1 MNDMLTEQDLFDME
15 IPFDEKLGMYKLSA
29 VLCYDLT
36 SYVLY
41 CYDGRGN
48 SMIPI
53 SREIK
58 TRQDISDLYMLLFN
72 V

>member
-1 MNDMLTEQDLFDME
+1 MDEMLTEQDLFDME
-15 IPFDEKLGMYKLSA
+15 IPFDEKLGTYKLSA

-41 CYDGRGN
+41 CYDSRGN